1 MNGQQATAQQVNAPP
16 APNAITSAG
25 EAAQAIESLSAI
37 MDRLIA
43 TVEDETEHMRAGRLH
58 DALALED
65 TKTEL
70 ARSYATESGRLKAA
84 EAIVARAQPD
94 ALKDLRGRHERF
106 QELLQT
112 NLTVLATA
120 HAVSEG
126 IIRGV
131 SGELAK
137 KRAPSTYGASG
148 RANAPSPTASQPM
161 AVSRSL

>member
-1 MNGQQATAQQVNAPP
+1 MNGQQASARPQPG
-16 APNAITSAG
+16 AITGTA
-25 EAAQAIESLSAI
+25 EAAQVIDNLSAI

-43 TVEDETEHMRAGRLH
+43 TVEHETEHMRAGRLR
-58 DALALED
+58 DALALEE

-70 ARSYATESGRLKAA
+70 ARSYTAESGRLKAA
-84 EAIVARAQPD
+84 EATALRSLPD
-94 ALKDLRGRHERF
+94 AVRDLRRRHERF

-137 KRAPSTYGASG
+137 KRTPSTYGASG
-148 RANAPSPTASQPM
+148 RANAPSPTATQPL

>member
-1 MNGQQATAQQVNAPP
+1 MSATPQA
-16 APNAITSAG
+16 NAIASAG

-37 MDRLIA
+37 MDQLIA
-43 TVEDETEHMRAGRLH
+43 TVEDETAHMRAGRLNE
-58 DALALED
+58 ALVLEA
-65 TKTEL
+65 TKAQL
-70 ARSYATESGRLKAA
+70 ARSYAMESGRLKAA
-84 EAIVARAQPD
+84 QATVARMAPG
-94 ALKDLRGRHERF
+94 ALKELRRRHERF
-106 QELLQT
+106 QSLLQT

-137 KRAPSTYGASG
+137 KRAPSTYGAHG
-148 RANAPSPTASQPM
+148 RANGPSRSAAQPM

>member
-1 MNGQQATAQQVNAPP
+1 MNAQQVNAQS

-43 TVEDETEHMRAGRLH
+43 TVEDETGHMRAGRLR
-58 DALALED
+58 DALALAE

-70 ARSYATESGRLKAA
+70 ARSYAAESGRLKAA
-84 EAIVARAQPD
+84 EAVVVRAQPE
-94 ALKDLRGRHERF
+94 ALKDLRSRHERF
-106 QELLQT
+106 QALLQT

-137 KRAPSTYGASG
+137 KRTPSTYGSTG
-148 RANAPSPTASQPM
+148 RANAPSRNAAQPL